1 MAGVRCGQV
10 LGGLGCLLLCSSAIS
25 LHGDHAPG
33 LWPVLS
39 LEKKGRV
46 HLVGWQTLGIIA
58 IMDGVECIHTFG
70 AGESRVL
77 KCS

>member
-1 MAGVRCGQV
+1 MAGVRWRHM
-10 LGGLGCLLLCSSAIS
+10 LEGLGCLLLCSSAVS
-25 LHGDHAPG
+25 LHGAHAPG
-33 LWPVLS
+33 LWLILS

-46 HLVGWQTLGIIA
+46 YLVGWQTLGIIA

-77 KCS
+77 MCS

>member
-1 MAGVRCGQV
+1 M
-10 LGGLGCLLLCSSAIS
+10 LEGLDCLLLCSSAVS
-25 LHGDHAPG
+25 LPGEHAPG
-33 LWPVLS
+33 LWLILS

-77 KCS
+77 MCS